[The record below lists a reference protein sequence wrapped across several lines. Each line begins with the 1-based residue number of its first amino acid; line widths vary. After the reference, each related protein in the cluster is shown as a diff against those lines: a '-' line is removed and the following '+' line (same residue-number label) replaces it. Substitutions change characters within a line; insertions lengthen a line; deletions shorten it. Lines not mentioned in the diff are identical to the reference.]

1 MNQTWVNRASI
12 FGVITMFLALGAC
25 DKPEDKAADTL
36 QKQAPVLQSVRTVI
50 AEARLFQPGFEY
62 PATIEAIETASI
74 RSQISATVTA
84 KYSIPGSLVKK
95 GDLLVEL
102 DASQFIAAQAEA
114 ESELQEAEANSS
126 QAMAALKRA
135 KTLQPK
141 GHISAQEYDQIK
153 ANADIAR
160 ARIARSKAALIRA
173 ELDMEYTKIYAPFDG
188 KISAGSFSV
197 GDFVMPASPVQPEP
211 LFELVNLDPIYA
223 ISRLDVKVYDNF
235 ILKRLE
241 LKQQGIDIPP
251 LELGIKL
258 PNGVLY
264 PYRGIFENWDNRAAE
279 SSGSIAARISF
290 ENPDGLLL
298 PGHKVTVVGQV
309 IDQIERI
316 MIPQKSV
323 SMDQQ
328 GHYVFT
334 VQEQIV
340 ARKDVTVG
348 IKDGA
353 DWAIIEGLEEGDQV
367 IVEGVQK
374 VRPGDEVNILQ
385 ASPKGS

>member
-1 MNQTWVNRASI
+1 MNEIWVNRASV
-12 FGVITMFLALGAC
+12 FGVIAILLALGAC
-25 DKPEDKAADTL
+25 DRSEEKTADTL
-36 QKQAPVLQSVRTVI
+36 QKQAPVLQNVRTVI
-50 AEARLFQPGFEY
+50 AEKRLFQPGFEF

-74 RSQISATVTA
+74 RSQVAATVIA
-84 KYSIPGSLVKK
+84 KYSTPGSLVEK

-126 QAMAALKRA
+126 QAMAALTRA

-153 ANADIAR
+153 ANADIAK

-223 ISRLDVKVYDNF
+223 ISHIDVKVYDNF

-241 LKQQGIDIPP
+241 LKQQGIEIPP

-334 VQEQIV
+334 VRDQIV
-340 ARKDVTVG
+340 ARNNVTVG

-353 DWAIIEGLEEGDQV
+353 DWAIIQGLEEGDQV

-374 VRPGDEVNILQ
+374 VRPGDKVNILQ
-385 ASPKGS
+385 ASL

>member
-1 MNQTWVNRASI
+1 MNKVWLNRASI
-12 FGVITMFLALGAC
+12 FGVITIFLALGAC
-25 DKPEDKAADTL
+25 DKSEDKAADAS
-36 QKQAPVLQSVRTVI
+36 QVQAPVLQSVRIVI

-62 PATIEAIETASI
+62 PATMEAIESASI
-74 RSQISATVTA
+74 RSQVSAAVTA
-84 KYSIPGSLVKK
+84 KHSKPGSMVKK

-102 DASQFIAAQAEA
+102 DASQFIAAQAQA

-153 ANADIAR
+153 ANADIAK
-160 ARIARSKAALIRA
+160 ARIARSKAALVRA

-188 KISAGSFSV
+188 KISVGSFSV

-211 LFELVNLDPIYA
+211 LFELIKLDPIYA
-223 ISRLDVKVYDNF
+223 ISYLDVKLYDNF

-264 PYRGIFENWDNRAAE
+264 PNKGVFENWDNRAAE

-298 PGHKVTVVGQV
+298 PGHKVTLVGQV
-309 IDQIERI
+309 IDKIERI

-323 SMDQQ
+323 SMDQL

-340 ARKDVTVG
+340 ARKEVTVG

-353 DWAIIEGLEEGDQV
+353 DWAIIQGLEEGDQV
-367 IVEGVQK
+367 IVDGVQK
-374 VRPGDEVNILQ
+374 VRSGDKVNILQ
-385 ASPKGS
+385 ASL

>member
-1 MNQTWVNRASI
+1 MNQVWANRASI
-12 FGVITMFLALGAC
+12 LGVIVILLALGAC
-25 DKPEDKAADTL
+25 DRAEDKTADTV
-36 QKQAPVLQSVRTVI
+36 QQQAPVLQRVSTLI
-50 AEARLFQPGFEY
+50 AEERLFQPGFEF
-62 PATIEAIETASI
+62 PATIEAVETASI
-74 RSQISATVTA
+74 RSQIAATVVA
-84 KYSIPGSLVKK
+84 KYSTPGALVKK

-102 DASQFIAAQAEA
+102 DASEFIAAHAAA
-114 ESELQEAEANSS
+114 ESELQEAEANAG
-126 QAMAALKRA
+126 QATSTLERA
-135 KTLQPK
+135 KTLKPK

-153 ANADIAR
+153 ANADVAK

-173 ELDMEYTKIYAPFDG
+173 ELDLKYTKIYAPFDG
-188 KISAGSFSV
+188 KISAAHFTV
-197 GDFVMPASPVQPEP
+197 GDFVMPSSPVQPQP

-223 ISRLDVKVYDNF
+223 ISNLDVKVYDNF

-241 LKQQGIDIPP
+241 LKQKGVEIPP
-251 LELGIKL
+251 VELGIKL

-279 SSGSIAARISF
+279 SSGSIAARILF

-298 PGHKVTVVGQV
+298 PGHKVTLVGQV
-309 IDQIERI
+309 TDKIERI
-316 MIPQKSV
+316 MIPQRSV

-334 VQEQIV
+334 VQDQIV
-340 ARKDVTVG
+340 ARKNVTVG

-353 DWAIIEGLEEGDQV
+353 DWAIIQGLEEGDQV

-374 VRPGDEVNILQ
+374 VRPGDKVDISQ
-385 ASPKGS
+385 ASL